1 MALLV
6 FCAAICTANSF
17 KCYKCRPAEA
27 DDEQYTKE
35 QCEKNQKEVECNST
49 LGMVSCF
56 RSWGKMTD
64 GKKFELR
71 DCAPKS
77 LCEGVL
83 KQFCTDK
90 AKMKESKIK
99 ECEVR
104 CCQSDL
110 CNSAFSTSA
119 NMMMMVM
126 MMFASLCGVMLF

>member
-1 MALLV
+1 
-6 FCAAICTANSF
+6 
-17 KCYKCRPAEA
+17 
-27 DDEQYTKE
+27 
-35 QCEKNQKEVECNST
+35 
-49 LGMVSCF
+49 
-56 RSWGKMTD
+56 MTD

-77 LCEGVL
+77 LCEGEL

-119 NMMMMVM
+119 DIANSAFSTSADMMMMVM
-126 MMFASLCGVMLF
+126 MMFAALCGVMLL